1 MASRI
6 VVLAFEGAGAAEGM
20 LVNVRDME
28 KRGLLKLDD
37 AVVASRGPRATDIQ
51 INQAS
56 MIGVPAAG
64 SQLQID
70 QTDSRRGRSA
80 AAGGG
85 IGLLAGMLI
94 GGPIGG
100 LAVGALIGALRDRG
114 LKDKEVQEIADRLV
128 PDSSALFLLVKEAD
142 GPKVL
147 EELKPFKATVIQ
159 STLEPEAEERL
170 RAALAREELSPK
182 E

>member
-1 MASRI
+1 MASKI

-20 LVNVRDME
+20 LENVRDME

-37 AVVASRGPRATDIQ
+37 AVVASRGPRATDVQ

-56 MIGVPAAG
+56 LIGVPAAG
-64 SQLQID
+64 SQLEIE

-80 AAGGG
+80 LAGGG

-100 LAVGALIGALRDRG
+100 LAVGAIAGALRDRG
-114 LKDKEVQEIADRLV
+114 LKDREVKQIAERLT

-159 STLEPEAEERL
+159 STLDPEAEERL
-170 RAALAREELSPK
+170 RKSLAHEQ
-182 E
+182 

>member
-20 LVNVRDME
+20 LVNIRDME

-70 QTDSRRGRSA
+70 QTNSRRGRSA

-85 IGLLAGMLI
+85 IGLLAGWLI

-100 LAVGALIGALRDRG
+100 LAVGALIGALARPRPEGQRG
-114 LKDKEVQEIADRLV
+114 
-128 PDSSALFLLVKEAD
+128 
-142 GPKVL
+142 
-147 EELKPFKATVIQ
+147 
-159 STLEPEAEERL
+159 
-170 RAALAREELSPK
+170 
-182 E
+182 

>member
-20 LVNVRDME
+20 LVNIRDME
-28 KRGLLKLDD
+28 ERGLLKLDD

-85 IGLLAGMLI
+85 IGLLAGWLI

-114 LKDKEVQEIADRLV
+114 LKDSEVKQIADQLV

-159 STLEPEAEERL
+159 SSLDPEAEQQL
-170 RAALAREELSPK
+170 RKALAHEE
-182 E
+182 